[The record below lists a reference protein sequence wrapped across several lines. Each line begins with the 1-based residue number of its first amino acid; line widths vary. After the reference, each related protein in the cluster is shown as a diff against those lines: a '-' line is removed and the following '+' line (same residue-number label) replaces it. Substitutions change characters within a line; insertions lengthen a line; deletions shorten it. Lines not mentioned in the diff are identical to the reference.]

1 MTLVSKS
8 DIKNI
13 SRERNNIWQH
23 TTSHLKKQI
32 LVQSKHFFLKKAVNY
47 AKTISNV
54 YPYKNGS
61 VFIIT
66 NEKGCDYIAK
76 NCPKGIK
83 CQSLDEVL

>member
-1 MTLVSKS
+1 MATYNITFEKTNFGS
-8 DIKNI
+8 IK
-13 SRERNNIWQH
+13 
-23 TTSHLKKQI
+23 
-32 LVQSKHFFLKKAVNY
+32 VFFSKKAVNY

-54 YPYKNGS
+54 YPHKNGS